1 MKSSLVY
8 AEIMGLDLALS
19 NLKMMPQNER
29 TNEWSVVA
37 QWLEN
42 RLKTL
47 RDI

>member
-19 NLKMMPQNER
+19 NHKCIPQDKR
-29 TNEWSVVA
+29 TNEWTVVA

-42 RLKTL
+42 RLKLL
-47 RDI
+47 RDM